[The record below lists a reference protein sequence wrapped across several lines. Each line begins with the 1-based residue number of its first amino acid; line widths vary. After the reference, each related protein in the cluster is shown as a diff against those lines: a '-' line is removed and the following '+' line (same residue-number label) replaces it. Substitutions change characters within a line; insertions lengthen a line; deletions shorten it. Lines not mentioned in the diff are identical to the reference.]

1 MYTLPQWVE
10 AASEGVDAFAVR
22 SQSAQEKLWCV
33 GGMEL
38 AFSMTSCPF
47 EESLIVEVTQVR
59 KKPDIS

>member
-10 AASEGVDAFAVR
+10 AASEGVDAFVVR
-22 SQSAQEKLWCV
+22 SQSVQEKLWSA
-33 GGMEL
+33 GGIEL
-38 AFSMTSCPF
+38 AFCMTSCPF